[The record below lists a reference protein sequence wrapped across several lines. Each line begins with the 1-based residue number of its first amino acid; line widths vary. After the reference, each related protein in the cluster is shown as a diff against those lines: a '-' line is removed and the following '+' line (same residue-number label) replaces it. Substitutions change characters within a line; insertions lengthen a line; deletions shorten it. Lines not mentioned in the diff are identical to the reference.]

1 MSPQTFR
8 LSGSH
13 NVVALSRVS
22 SYLVAAG
29 KLSFTFSKTAALLLR
44 NSVGILETLDI
55 SRKAFKNYYYQREIY
70 KMRYAVEHGYSLMSL
85 NKKSKIFNGLDEQ
98 LINIGHEATELPYM
112 LEKIA
117 QTKEQELK
125 SFTEKLTSLIEPVLI
140 LILGVIIGSVIIGLY
155 LPVFELM
162 NVIQ

>member
-1 MSPQTFR
+1 
-8 LSGSH
+8 
-13 NVVALSRVS
+13 
-22 SYLVAAG
+22 
-29 KLSFTFSKTAALLLR
+29 
-44 NSVGILETLDI
+44 
-55 SRKAFKNYYYQREIY
+55 
-70 KMRYAVEHGYSLMSL
+70 MRYAVEHGYSLMSL